1 MAMRLP
7 VRGPSQNKIAGPH
20 QARQIDE
27 DIGPPRIF
35 FQFIATFQEVESIGS
50 SLEGYS

>member
-7 VRGPSQNKIAGPH
+7 VRGPSQYKIAGPH

-27 DIGPPRIF
+27 DIDRGF
-35 FQFIATFQEVESIGS
+35 SFQFIATFQEVERIGS